1 MILGLLKRYSTDYK
15 ANLRLAL
22 PVALSQLG
30 YIIVQFADNAMV
42 GAYGGENPL
51 PLSAVSFGVMISFVM
66 FSLSLGITL
75 GITPIIGE
83 HYARGEY
90 RRTAHYLQSSLVAF
104 PLIGLLFMALQL
116 LSVPLLYKMGQ
127 PVEVVDMAVPYYRL
141 MAYSLPA
148 IMLYGCFKQFLEGT
162 GDTTTPMV
170 IAITTNVVNV
180 ALNWVFIYGHFG
192 FEAMG
197 VTGAGLATLIAR
209 YLSPV
214 LIFIYFVVKSEYRD
228 YLKLFSRGVNYIKDS
243 FQLLKI
249 GVPTAGQ
256 MLLEGAAFV
265 VTSVMMGWFGAEAI
279 AANQVAMTYGNAA
292 FMLTVALGSAA
303 TIRTSHCYGLR
314 DNVQIR
320 SVIIS
325 SIHLAV
331 LWGAFVLILFI
342 VFRNILPM
350 AFTPSREIIALAA
363 PMMVLVALYQVSD
376 AIQGTL
382 VGVLRGVQD
391 VKIIAYLSFVAY
403 VLLNIPVGY
412 LCAFTFGFGSVG
424 LLAGYIVG
432 LSTAAVGYG
441 IRVYR
446 RLKSEKIVA
455 G

>member
-1 MILGLLKRYSTDYK
+1 
-15 ANLRLAL
+15 LAL

-148 IMLYGCFKQFLEGT
+148 IMLYGCFKQFLEGAGNT
-162 GDTTTPMV
+162 VAPMV
-170 IAITTNVVNV
+170 IAITTNGINIV
-180 ALNWVFIYGHFG
+180 LNWIFIYGNCG
-192 FEAMG
+192 CEAMG
-197 VTGAGLATLIAR
+197 VYGAGLATLVAR
-209 YLSPV
+209 WASPV
-214 LIFIYFVVKSEYRD
+214 LIFIYFVVKGEYRD
-228 YLKLFSRGVNYIKDS
+228 YLKLFSCGVKYLQDTYR
-243 FQLLKI
+243 LLTI
-249 GVPTAGQ
+249 GVPLAGQ

-292 FMLTVALGSAA
+292 FMLTIALGSAA

-314 DNVQIR
+314 DKEQMR
-320 SVIIS
+320 SAIVS
-325 SIHLAV
+325 SLHLAAF
-331 LWGAFVLILFI
+331 WGACVLVVFVL
-342 VFRNILPM
+342 FRDVLPM
-350 AFTPSREIIALAA
+350 AFTPSREIIALAS
-363 PMMVLVALYQVSD
+363 PMLVLVALYQVSD

-382 VGVLRGVQD
+382 IGVLRGVQD

-424 LLAGYIVG
+424 LLVGYIVG
-432 LSTAAVGYG
+432 LTTAAVGYG

>member
-209 YLSPV
+209 YISPV
-214 LIFIYFVVKSEYRD
+214 LIFIYFVVKSECRD
-228 YLKLFSRGVNYIKDS
+228 YLKLFSRGVNYFKDTYK
-243 FQLLKI
+243 LLRI

-292 FMLTVALGSAA
+292 FMLTIALGSAA

-314 DNVQIR
+314 DKEQMR
-320 SVIIS
+320 SAIIS
-325 SIHLAV
+325 SLHLAA
-331 LWGAFVLILFI
+331 LWGACVLVIFVL
-342 VFRNILPM
+342 FRNILPM
-350 AFTPSREIIALAA
+350 AFTPSREIITLAA

>member
-180 ALNWVFIYGHFG
+180 ALNWVFIYGHLG

-209 YLSPV
+209 YISPV
-214 LIFIYFVVKSEYRD
+214 LIFIYFVVKSECRD

-292 FMLTVALGSAA
+292 FMLTIALGSAA

-314 DNVQIR
+314 DKEQMR
-320 SVIIS
+320 SAIIS
-325 SIHLAV
+325 SLHLAA